1 MRFHTTFFAFNRP
14 RCFITLPGTL
24 LKAQFGSFNLNDSYD
39 SLFRLSDSL
48 KSLTLA

>member
-14 RCFITLPGTL
+14 RRFITLPGAL
-24 LKAQFGSFNLNDSYD
+24 LRAQFEPFNLNDSYD
-39 SLFRLSDSL
+39 SFFRLSDSL